1 MNKKEQTRKIYRN
14 KTDGQTDGQIG
25 KQKTNRQ
32 ADMQTEGGT
41 ERQTDR
47 MTATLKQLQHSVL
60 IYEEVDLCIP

>member
-1 MNKKEQTRKIYRN
+1 MNKKEQTRKIYTN

-32 ADMQTEGGT
+32 ADMQTEGGA